1 MVRKRWKR
9 KRRNRRRKRW
19 REMVIMSALG
29 MKISR
34 MYKGLLHIMV
44 LAINTRFIRS
54 AMERGEQAML
64 GTAEKSCLKKTCMFT
79 VLVKTPKMTK
89 GYVVIWIK
97 R

>member
-54 AMERGEQAML
+54 AMERENRL
-64 GTAEKSCLKKTCMFT
+64 CSRRLKN
-79 VLVKTPKMTK
+79 LVSRKP
-89 GYVVIWIK
+89 VCSLCW
-97 R
+97 